1 METLTQI
8 INAILIHGKA
18 DRYELIVN
26 EFSNYIY
33 AFVCSIV
40 GNSEEAQDSTQEV
53 FIKGYFSLKKLKEPK
68 KFKSWI
74 SQIAYNESISHLRKK
89 KRGLD
94 ITFIDNIKY
103 ESAQLPDN
111 SVEEI
116 EIKAKTD
123 SDMEMLRSAIKLLK
137 EEEQYLI
144 KAFYYE
150 DRSVKE
156 IEEVTGLS
164 ESNIKTKLHRIKRKL
179 KDYITDK

>member
-1 METLTQI
+1 MENLTQI

-18 DRYELIVN
+18 DRYELIIN

-40 GNSEEAQDSTQEV
+40 GSGEEAQDITQEI

-68 KFKSWI
+68 RFKSWI
-74 SQIAYNESISHLRKK
+74 SQIAYNESINYLRKK

-94 ITFIDNIKY
+94 ITFIDNIRY

-123 SDMEMLRSAIKLLK
+123 KDIEMLRGAIMRLR

-144 KAFYYE
+144 RAFYNE
-150 DRSVKE
+150 NRSIKD
-156 IEEVTGLS
+156 IEEITGLS
-164 ESNIKTKLHRIKRKL
+164 ESNIKTKLHRIKKRL
-179 KDYITDK
+179 KDYITSK